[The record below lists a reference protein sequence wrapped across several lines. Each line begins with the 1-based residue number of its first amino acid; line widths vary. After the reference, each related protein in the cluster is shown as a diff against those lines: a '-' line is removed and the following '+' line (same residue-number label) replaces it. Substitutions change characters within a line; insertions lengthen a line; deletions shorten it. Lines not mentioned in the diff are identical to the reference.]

1 MTITYPDFQRKRG
14 TTKEFYLLLVLD
26 FNLVLITEP
35 HLHTLQTQ
43 THTLN
48 HKQNRQLGFQA

>member
-35 HLHTLQTQ
+35 HLHITYSLASVI
-43 THTLN
+43 HISN
-48 HKQNRQLGFQA
+48 FI